1 MRESK
6 LTGSSNIT
14 PVVLCGGSGSR
25 LWPLSRKSL
34 PKQFVPLVGEQDLF
48 ELTLQRVKD
57 DLFQAPV
64 VVASEAH
71 RFHVL
76 KQAAGQDM
84 QCEIL
89 LEPSGRNTAPAII
102 MAALHLKSQG
112 HDGQMLILPSDHL
125 MPDVVQFADAVRL
138 GLPAALDDML
148 VTFGISP
155 TGPETG
161 YGYIQ
166 TAGAGPG
173 LCNVSAFHEKPDRER
188 AEHMLA
194 TGQYFW
200 NAGIFLIGLD
210 RLLSLA
216 EQHQPDM
223 LVAVQGAVA
232 NMAKDGAFYR
242 PDGAAWNEVPSESI
256 DYALVEKC
264 EGIACVPYAGQ
275 WSDLGDWNSV
285 FAVDGADK
293 NGNRLRGGV
302 TAVDCVNSNLWATN
316 DQTRLVG
323 LGLDGIVAVATDD
336 AIMVADASRTQDVR
350 KIVAVLDKAGVPQA
364 HQHTK
369 DYRPWGWFESLIVA
383 PGYQVKRL
391 HVDPGARLSLQSH
404 QHRSEH
410 WVVVAGTATVVINER
425 EKQVNT
431 NESVYINVGDK
442 HRLAN
447 DTDQPLV
454 VIEVQTGS
462 YLGEDDIV
470 RYQDDFSRGLGEL

>member
-1 MRESK
+1 MNTHHS
-6 LTGSSNIT
+6 IV
-14 PVVLCGGSGSR
+14 PVILCGGSGSR

-34 PKQFVPLVGEQDLF
+34 PKQFAPLVGDGNLF
-48 ELTLQRVKD
+48 ELTLQRISEGHFNKP
-57 DLFQAPV
+57 LI
-64 VVASEAH
+64 VASEAH

-76 KQAAGQDM
+76 KQAANLGM
-84 QCEIL
+84 QCEVL
-89 LEPSGRNTAPAII
+89 LEPAGRNTAPAII
-102 MAALHLKSQG
+102 MAALHLKANG
-112 HDGQMLILPSDHL
+112 HDGHMLVLPSDHL
-125 MPDVVQFADAVRL
+125 IPDHIGFSEAINAGMTASQNSK
-138 GLPAALDDML
+138 L

-166 TAGAGPG
+166 TENSSGAV
-173 LCNVSAFHEKPDRER
+173 LDVCAFHEKPAVAK
-188 AEHMLA
+188 AEQMLA
-194 TGQYFW
+194 EGGYFW
-200 NAGIFLIGLD
+200 NAGIFLVSVD
-210 RLLSLA
+210 RLLALA
-216 EQHQPDM
+216 ELHQPEMLAAVEDAIADM
-223 LVAVQGAVA
+223 TRDDSFL
-232 NMAKDGAFYR
+232 R
-242 PDGAAWNEVPSESI
+242 PDAEKWKLVPAESI
-256 DYALVEKC
+256 DYAIIEKC
-264 EGIACVPYAGQ
+264 DDIACVPFSGS

-302 TAVDCVNSNLWATN
+302 TAVDCVNTNLWSTN

-336 AIMVADASRTQDVR
+336 AIMVANASRTQDVR
-350 KIVAVLDKAGVPQA
+350 EIVAVLDKAGVPQA

-391 HVDPGARLSLQSH
+391 HVDPRARLSLQSH

-410 WVVVAGTATVVINER
+410 WVVVAGTATVLINER

-470 RYQDDFSRGLGEL
+470 RYHDDFSRGLGEL